1 MTTKKIRV
9 WALLALVTLVTGLS
23 SCLKTDPVTPSRPQ
37 AGVSII
43 NGILTTA
50 NMDFYDNSQKVN
62 QNPLTTGFLF
72 AGYVIY
78 GGPRTFSF
86 KKAGQTDDYAKVV
99 NVFDSLTYNTIIAY
113 GDSTAPIMRA
123 VEDDF
128 TSAKENFVNFRF
140 FHLSPNIPA
149 VDLYI
154 DNQKVDSNRVYVGN
168 GGFDFSFRQPKN
180 SLFSNNIKVKLAG
193 TDSVLVENTSP
204 TLSFTPNKVYTI
216 VMSGDKSF
224 TDIKK
229 LRVNNMYS
237 LY

>member
-1 MTTKKIRV
+1 MTTTKIRV

-43 NGILTTA
+43 NGILTA
-50 NMDFYDNSQKVN
+50 SPMDFYDNSQKVN

-72 AGYVIY
+72 SGYVIY
-78 GGPRTFSF
+78 GGVRTFGF
-86 KKAGQTDDYAKVV
+86 KKAGQSDDYAKVAF
-99 NVFDSLTYNTIIAY
+99 VFDSLTYNTVIAY

-128 TSAKENFVNFRF
+128 TTAKENFVNFRF
-140 FHLSPNIPA
+140 FHLSPTIPA
-149 VDLYI
+149 VDLYL

-168 GGFDFSFRQPKN
+168 GGFDFSFKQPKN

-193 TDSVLVENTSP
+193 TDSVLIENTSP

-216 VMSGDKSF
+216 VLSGDKSL
-224 TDIKK
+224 TDVRK